1 VKRLSL
7 LGAAAFA
14 LALAGS
20 AAALVTPGRTLTAP
34 APVTALSVT
43 NRVVVYA
50 VGRTRTNCGSV
61 VLWDTPRLGHWT
73 FGSRTIRGC
82 EEGPSGGFGI
92 PSVAVTGDRAFWLTR
107 IGGNITDWQ
116 LWSAT
121 PSRRVARRLAF
132 ASADTDGPPAIVL
145 GPGSIDG
152 VPYGIGQ
159 TVTFVSSTG
168 ARVFR
173 TTVDAPVQLLTSAV
187 GRGDARVVAAL
198 DDGRVVLLSRTG
210 VVLRTDDYGP
220 AQVRAIALGVVGPL
234 VQVGSTVT
242 IGTPAAGRKVTL
254 PPGALMLDYR
264 QGSIVYRKGT
274 QVRARKVST
283 GGDTLLRVIAV
294 KPWQTM
300 PFSTDPGGTGWADGR
315 RVSYRSGALGQ

>member
-1 VKRLSL
+1 MKRLAVLGGASL
-7 LGAAAFA
+7 A

-20 AAALVTPGRTLTAP
+20 AGALLTPGRTLTAP

-43 NRVVVYA
+43 NRVVVYS
-50 VGRTRTNCGSV
+50 VGRTRTSCGSV

-73 FGSRTIRGC
+73 FGSHTILGC

-121 PSRRVARRLAF
+121 PTRRVARRLAF
-132 ASADTDGPPAIVL
+132 ASADTDGPPAIVV
-145 GPGSIDG
+145 GQGTADG
-152 VPYGIGQ
+152 VPYAVGH
-159 TVTFVSSTG
+159 TLTFVSPAGS
-168 ARVFR
+168 RLFR
-173 TTVDAPVQLLTSAV
+173 TTVDAPVRLITSGA
-187 GRGDARVVAAL
+187 GAGTARVVAAL
-198 DDGRVVLLSRTG
+198 DDGRVVVLSRVG

-220 AQVRAIALGVVGPL
+220 AQVRAIALALAGAI
-234 VQVGSTVT
+234 VQVGATVH
-242 IGTPAAGRKVTL
+242 IGASAAGTTVTL

-283 GGDTLLRVIAV
+283 GKDTLLRVIDV
-294 KPWQTM
+294 KRWQTM
-300 PFSTDPGGTGWADGR
+300 PFSTDPGGSGWADGR
-315 RVSYRSGALGQ
+315 RVGWRSGPLG